1 MRTLFRL
8 LAVCGLMFTLSAC
21 YVTTGSVISPERAE
35 ALPGIVGDWTP
46 IEGEA
51 TDVATIAQVSGTN
64 DYQMTSSAPDAEGQV
79 LLMRGFKL
87 AGDTYLAQV
96 WDQGAPEEGT
106 ILVFLVFQ
114 GDTVAIVATTD
125 DSQAMAAKHGVTLGQ
140 DNIEV
145 TGDPAAILAFLEDH
159 ADGAFTPPEPM
170 MKRVN

>member
-8 LAVCGLMFTLSAC
+8 LAVFGLMVSLSAC
-21 YVTTGSVISPERAE
+21 YVTTGNIIPPERAE
-35 ALPGIVGDWTP
+35 ALPGLEGNWTTV
-46 IEGEA
+46 EGEA

-64 DYQMTSSAPDAEGQV
+64 DYQMTSTAPDAEGQV

-87 AGDTYLAQV
+87 AGDTYAAQV

-114 GDTVAIVATTD
+114 GETIAIVATTD
-125 DSQAMAAKHGVTLGQ
+125 DTQAMAAAHGVTLGQ
-140 DNIEV
+140 DNIEL

-159 ADGAFTPPEPM
+159 ADAAFTPPEPM